1 MPRSDSGGGG
11 EPRGFALFVGLNE
24 SVAHDGG
31 VDIDGLIVALK
42 HELRRL
48 VPLAESHALVVTT
61 RSADPAR
68 DLAAVISGS
77 GERTP
82 ATREPHPSPD
92 SGVVIDLARHR
103 VLIDE
108 REVHL
113 TYKEFAL
120 LQELV
125 VADGRALTRDR
136 LRGVIATSDDSAVN
150 ARTID
155 VHIRRLRVKLRA
167 YADLIHTVHGSGYRF
182 DRRPSV
188 SVVGGGT
195 PSPDLF

>member
-24 SVAHDGG
+24 RTAVENGVEIADVVA
-31 VDIDGLIVALK
+31 ALRD
-42 HELRRL
+42 EVRRR
-48 VPLAESHALVVTT
+48 VPLAETHAQVVSAP
-61 RSADPAR
+61 SADPAR
-68 DLAAVISGS
+68 DLAAVIKGS
-77 GERTP
+77 ERLP
-82 ATREPHPSPD
+82 ETRAPGPEPESA
-92 SGVVIDLARHR
+92 VVIDLARHR
-103 VLIDE
+103 VLIDD
-108 REVHL
+108 RDAHL

-125 VADGRALTRDR
+125 VADGAALSRDH

-167 YADLIHTVHGSGYRF
+167 HADLIHTVHGSGYRF
-182 DRRPSV
+182 DRRPGV
-188 SVVGGGT
+188 SVVRGGT

>member
-11 EPRGFALFVGLNE
+11 EPRGFALFVGLGE
-24 SVAHDGG
+24 GAARERELEPADVIG
-31 VDIDGLIVALK
+31 ALQD
-42 HELRRL
+42 ELHRR

-61 RSADPAR
+61 PVGDTSR
-68 DLAAVISGS
+68 DLVAVIRASGETRQPSRSPDPKPGS
-77 GERTP
+77 GM
-82 ATREPHPSPD
+82 
-92 SGVVIDLARHR
+92 VIDLARHR
-103 VLIDE
+103 VLIDD
-108 REVHL
+108 RDPHL

-125 VADGRALTRDR
+125 VADGAALTRDH

-155 VHIRRLRVKLRA
+155 VHIRRLRVKLLD
-167 YADLIHTVHGSGYRF
+167 YSDLIHTVHGSGYRF
-182 DRRPSV
+182 DPRPGV
-188 SVVGGGT
+188 SVVRGGT